1 MNVNI
6 TIKLFLLFILFD
18 NKISTDRNTI
28 KYGMCEIEILKIQ
41 NINGH
46 RNYHAINLIVFF
58 EKRGV
63 SLILYLMTI

>member
-18 NKISTDRNTI
+18 NKIYRNI
-28 KYGMCEIEILKIQ
+28 RYGMCEIEILKIQ

-46 RNYHAINLIVFF
+46 RNYHAINLIVFL
-58 EKRGV
+58 GNGGCH
-63 SLILYLMTI
+63 

>member
-46 RNYHAINLIVFF
+46 RNYHAINLIVFL
-58 EKRGV
+58 GNGGCH
-63 SLILYLMTI
+63 

>member
-6 TIKLFLLFILFD
+6 TIKLFLLSILFD
-18 NKISTDRNTI
+18 NKISTDRNIQYRTI

-46 RNYHAINLIVFF
+46 RNYHAINLIVFL
-58 EKRGV
+58 RNGGCH
-63 SLILYLMTI
+63 